1 MLNLEQLNQSVGEQQ
16 LKHMKMNGEYEK
28 RISDLLKRVHTLEEV
43 RKVQITINKQ
53 LLEPKESLWSLIT
66 NKFK

>member
-1 MLNLEQLNQSVGEQQ
+1 MLDLEQLNQSFGEYQ
-16 LKHMKMNGEYEK
+16 LKQMKMNGEYEK

-53 LLEPKESLWSLIT
+53 LLEPKKSWWERVW
-66 NKFK
+66 K